1 MAWYINLAYK
11 AQLQEATVFL
21 YASTATG
28 VYNALKNRSDKL
40 EFKQGHRKLFFNRRY
55 SELRA
60 LLNAILHRQ
69 MRLVDI
75 IFVCL

>member
-55 SELRA
+55 LS
-60 LLNAILHRQ
+60 
-69 MRLVDI
+69 
-75 IFVCL
+75 